1 MHMGRQVDN
10 MKFRLFGRQDE
21 PEERHDEAKCPIAA
35 SEVEIVP
42 GKASDELNLALYE
55 HVTLE
60 SDSIDGGAYADA
72 LIPLAGNVADAAG
85 QWNHAVVRFPEGT
98 GWNDLLNRKTP
109 GWEEWK
115 QLGVLKDGKFR
126 PQAAIKQAKLQPVAV
141 ANLAL
146 QGAAIVVGQ
155 AYMAEI
161 SKELEGIQ
169 SSISAIQEEMRMERE
184 SDVEASFE
192 LLREY
197 LTLYPQISDNTER
210 RQAIHGAIEG
220 IRKDALAAWGFELK
234 AMHSLDDRLSTPRR
248 MKNDVVSKSISE
260 FRARE
265 RDAQAAFQLFVAA
278 EQASMQY
285 DGDFSEERIAFERG
299 RLEKALGEYSEVR
312 GSIQETLSKRIEKI
326 SGNLLEIPDAVEDG
340 YEPQNPLLD
349 AAHFVGQNAPR
360 LWIPAMRDEAEQR
373 LGSKKK
379 RWSEVAMASDPI
391 APVGESRESRLDQM
405 DFIYNRADT
414 IVVNENGVH
423 FIRMRPDAETDLEV
437 GDDDIAGKSGETS

>member
-1 MHMGRQVDN
+1 MR
-10 MKFRLFGRQDE
+10 FRLFSRQDE
-21 PEERHDEAKCPIAA
+21 PKEDRDEKECPIVPAG
-35 SEVEIVP
+35 EVEILP
-42 GKASDELNLALYE
+42 GKPGDVLDLALYE
-55 HVTLE
+55 HVTFE

-155 AYMAEI
+155 AYMEEI

-169 SSISAIQEEMRMERE
+169 SSISAIQEEMKMERD

-210 RQAIHGAIEG
+210 RHAVHGAIEG

-234 AMHSLDDRLSTPRR
+234 AMHSLDDRLSAPRR
-248 MKNDVVSKSISE
+248 MKNDIVSKSISE

-299 RLEKALGEYSEVR
+299 RLGKALAEYGEVR
-312 GSIQETLSKRIEKI
+312 GSIQKTLGKRIEKI

-349 AAHFVGQNAPR
+349 AAHFVGQNAFR
-360 LWIPAMRDEAEQR
+360 LWLPAMRGEAE
-373 LGSKKK
+373 LKLDSKKR
-379 RWSEVAMASDPI
+379 RWSEVAMVSDPI
-391 APVGESRESRLDQM
+391 TPVGEGWENKLTQM
-405 DFIYNRADT
+405 DFIYNKADT
-414 IVVNENGVH
+414 IAVDETRVH
-423 FIRMRPDAETDLEV
+423 FIRMRSNPETGLEADGGDAASNPEE
-437 GDDDIAGKSGETS
+437 AS

>member
-1 MHMGRQVDN
+1 
-10 MKFRLFGRQDE
+10 MKFRLFGKHEDPEKHRDE
-21 PEERHDEAKCPIAA
+21 EERSIAPA
-35 SEVEIVP
+35 GEVEIVP
-42 GKASDELNLALYE
+42 GEAGDKLDLALYE

-60 SDSIDGGAYADA
+60 SGFIDSRAYADA

-184 SDVEASFE
+184 SDIEASFE

-197 LTLYPQISDNTER
+197 LALYPQISDNPER
-210 RQAIHGAIEG
+210 RQAVHGAIEG
-220 IRKDALAAWGFELK
+220 IRKDALAAWTFELK
-234 AMHSLDDRLSTPRR
+234 AMHSLDDRLAAPRR
-248 MKNDVVSKSISE
+248 MKNDAVSKGIRD
-260 FRARE
+260 FRAKE
-265 RDAQAAFQLFVAA
+265 RDAQAAFRLFAAA

-285 DGDFSEERIAFERG
+285 DGDFSEERIAFERE
-299 RLEKALGEYSEVR
+299 RLQKGLAEYGEVR
-312 GSIQETLSKRIEKI
+312 GSIQKTLGERIEKI
-326 SGNLLEIPDAVEDG
+326 SGNLLEIPEPVEDG
-340 YEPQNPLLD
+340 YEPQNPLFD
-349 AAHFVGQNAPR
+349 AAHFVGQNATR
-360 LWIPAMRDEAEQR
+360 LWLPAMRGEAEQR
-373 LGSKKK
+373 LDSKKR

-391 APVGESRESRLDQM
+391 IPVGEERESKLAQM

-414 IVVNENGVH
+414 MVVDEDGVH
-423 FIRMRPDAETDLEV
+423 FIRMRPNLEADPEADLEAEN
-437 GDDDIAGKSGETS
+437 DDDIGESRETN

>member
-1 MHMGRQVDN
+1 
-10 MKFRLFGRQDE
+10 MKFRLFGRQNE
-21 PEERHDEAKCPIAA
+21 PEERHDDEERSIAPTGK
-35 SEVEIVP
+35 VDIVP
-42 GKASDELNLALYE
+42 GKADDELDLALYE

-60 SDSIDGGAYADA
+60 SDALGGGAYADA

-197 LTLYPQISDNTER
+197 LELYPQISDNPER
-210 RQAIHGAIEG
+210 RQAVHGAIEG
-220 IRKDALAAWGFELK
+220 IRKDALAAWAFELK
-234 AMHSLDDRLSTPRR
+234 AMRSLDDCLAAPRR
-248 MKNDVVSKSISE
+248 MKNDAVSKSISE
-260 FRARE
+260 FRAKE
-265 RDAQAAFQLFVAA
+265 RDAQAAFRLFVAA

-285 DGDFSEERIAFERG
+285 DGDFSEERIAFERE
-299 RLEKALGEYSEVR
+299 RLHKGIAEYGEVR
-312 GSIQETLSKRIEKI
+312 GSIQKTLGERIEKI
-326 SGNLLEIPDAVEDG
+326 SGNLLEIPDAVDDG
-340 YEPQNPLLD
+340 YEPQNPLFD

-360 LWIPAMRDEAEQR
+360 LWLPAMRGEAERR
-373 LGSKKK
+373 LDSKKR

-391 APVGESRESRLDQM
+391 TPVGEDRESRLAQM

-414 IVVNENGVH
+414 MVVDEDGVH
-423 FIRMRPDAETDLEV
+423 FIRMRLDAETDPEE
-437 GDDDIAGKSGETS
+437 DDDDVGTDESGGTD